1 MLLPLALLPP
11 RWVSPHRLLHVD
23 RGPGHRQFRR
33 LVKQNHQEEVMK
45 LFGNVMLRVVA
56 TFVASA
62 LGVIGAGSV
71 AGSVSGVDIPIWF
84 SAIMGGIMAVAKVV
98 ELLSLAFLEDGKLSR
113 DEINAA
119 FRPRHARAFELPLRD
134 LIGHMGIAK
143 GRINHGFGQRQAAQ
157 AGCRLRGRD

>member
-1 MLLPLALLPP
+1 
-11 RWVSPHRLLHVD
+11 
-23 RGPGHRQFRR
+23 
-33 LVKQNHQEEVMK
+33 MK
-45 LFGNVMLRVVA
+45 LFGNVFLRVIA

-71 AGSVSGVDIPIWF
+71 AGSVSGIDIPIWF

-119 FRPRHARAFELPLRD
+119 FRQTTKIKDIDETTSTS
-134 LIGHMGIAK
+134 K
-143 GRINHGFGQRQAAQ
+143 KEKK
-157 AGCRLRGRD
+157 